1 MRWLVVYFPLLALEW
16 EQENATPRALLDG
29 AARRIV
35 LANPEAE
42 AVGVVPGLALATA
55 LSLAPGL
62 ETASY
67 DDERLKR
74 ASQTLALELGRWSG
88 RISCIDSLTILA
100 EVASMQRY
108 FNGIEALVSDLKQ
121 ALQTQQLSFVLGLAN
136 TPRAALALARA
147 KVQLTYDESAIA
159 QQISQLPLRLLGL
172 PAKDLDALR
181 GLGIERVEQLERLP
195 RQELGSRFH
204 PDLLKRI
211 DQLRGKQEWL
221 PPAFE
226 PPEIFEQ
233 HADLQA
239 EISYAQGLLFPL
251 QRILG
256 RLEGYL
262 NLRQQHALVMS
273 IALFHRDKTESH
285 LRLGHAGG
293 CYKAQEWLA
302 LLRLKLE
309 RYRLTQPVLELS
321 VRVEQF
327 RDWDE
332 PARDLFEP
340 TQAGQETPEQLLSR
354 IQIRLGSRAIDE
366 LAISHTHLPGGVAS
380 LLEPTKDQRLPYAQR
395 PLWLV
400 EPPQRLSKNR
410 LEHLRFSSGP
420 ERIQSDWWNDAPRRD
435 YFTVDWNDGRL
446 AWVFRDPQQHWYL
459 HGWFS

>member
-16 EQENATPRALLDG
+16 EQDNATPRALLDS
-29 AARRIV
+29 AARRIL
-35 LANPEAE
+35 LANPQAE
-42 AVGVVPGLALATA
+42 ALGVVPGLAIATA
-55 LSLAPGL
+55 LALVPDL

-67 DDERLKR
+67 DDERLNR

-88 RISCIDSLTILA
+88 RVSCIDPLTILA

-108 FNGIEALVSDLKQ
+108 FKGIEALIGDMKQ
-121 ALQTQQLSFVLGLAN
+121 ALETQRLSYILGLAN

-147 KVQLTYDESAIA
+147 RVQLAYEAETIE
-159 QQISQLPLRLLGL
+159 QQISELPLRLLGL

-181 GLGIERVEQLERLP
+181 GLGIERVVQLERLP
-195 RQELGSRFH
+195 RQEIGSRFH
-204 PDLLKRI
+204 PDLLKRL

-221 PPAFE
+221 PPAFK

-262 NLRQQHALVMS
+262 NLRQQHALVLS
-273 IALFHRDKTESH
+273 INLFHRDKTQSH

-309 RYRLTQPVLELS
+309 RYRLTQPVLEVSL
-321 VRVEQF
+321 RVDQF

-340 TQAGQETPEQLLSR
+340 NTTRAETPEQLLSR
-354 IQIRLGSRAIDE
+354 IQIRLGSSAINE

-380 LLEPTKDQRLPYAQR
+380 LLERAADHRLPYAQR

-400 EPPQRLSKNR
+400 EPPQRLSRKR
-410 LEHLRFSSGP
+410 VEHLNFSSGP

-435 YFTVDWNDGRL
+435 YFTVDWSDGRC
-446 AWVFRDPQQHWYL
+446 AWVFRDPQQNWYL